1 MIHLA
6 NGKGRRLA
14 SIFCLRGERFE
25 YIRAGS
31 TFRRARLKNMT
42 ETAQISSVYADS
54 AGIPVAM
61 CGEMASDP
69 LIVPILL
76 GLGISELSM
85 DPVYVPSVKAAIRS
99 LTAVEAREMVE
110 EILKLS
116 TAIDVEAYAKRK
128 ILPRV
133 RLAVPSLVEGNG
145 S

>member
-54 AGIPVAM
+54 AGIPHVRFDLVFETPNRPAVREGRVLALKTFIETFSERVA
-61 CGEMASDP
+61 G
-69 LIVPILL
+69 
-76 GLGISELSM
+76 
-85 DPVYVPSVKAAIRS
+85 
-99 LTAVEAREMVE
+99 
-110 EILKLS
+110 
-116 TAIDVEAYAKRK
+116 
-128 ILPRV
+128 
-133 RLAVPSLVEGNG
+133 
-145 S
+145 